1 VAVDNKR
8 QRILEAA
15 RKRFR
20 YYGARKT
27 TMQEI
32 AGDAGVAV
40 GTLYLYFKDKDE
52 LLIAGTE
59 EYVTRH
65 RRQAEAILASDASAA
80 DKLRRY
86 VLDRFRTSQATR
98 AGGFRPASELWREV
112 LRLHPE
118 RRIEEGRMMAEYFVR
133 ILRLG
138 MEAGELYTDDPE
150 RDARVLLLSL
160 AFLFPSAVD
169 EQAPTPTEEDAL
181 LLINWFLQVWRQ
193 ASATPARK
201 RGHSPLK
208 SRATNRRSPT

>member
-1 VAVDNKR
+1 VDDKR
-8 QRILEAA
+8 QRILDTA

-20 YYGARKT
+20 HYGFRKT

-32 AGDAGVAV
+32 ARDAGVAV
-40 GTLYLYFKDKDE
+40 GTVYLYFKDKDD

-59 EYVTRH
+59 EYVTQH

-86 VLDRFRTSQATR
+86 VLDRFQASQATR
-98 AGGFRPASELWREV
+98 TGGYPPAAELLREV
-112 LRLHPE
+112 LRVRPE

-138 MEAGELYTDDPE
+138 MEAGELYTNHPE

-160 AFLFPSAVD
+160 AFLFPSALD
-169 EQAPTPTEEDAL
+169 EQAPMPTREDAL
-181 LLINWFLQVWRQ
+181 LVVDWFLHVWEQ
-193 ASATPARK
+193 ASALRAGAKRK
-201 RGHSPLK
+201 KR
-208 SRATNRRSPT
+208 

>member
-1 VAVDNKR
+1 MDDKR

-20 YYGARKT
+20 YYGVRKT

-32 AGDAGVAV
+32 ARDAGVAV
-40 GTLYLYFKDKDE
+40 GTLYLYFQDKDD
-52 LLIAGTE
+52 LLVACTE

-86 VLDRFRTSQATR
+86 VLDRFRASQATR
-98 AGGFRPASELWREV
+98 AGGHRHAAELQREV
-112 LRLHPE
+112 LRVRPE
-118 RRIEEGRMMAEYFVR
+118 RRIEEGRMMAEHFVR

-138 MEAGELYTDDPE
+138 METGELNSDQPE

-160 AFLFPSAVD
+160 AFLFPIAMD
-169 EQAPTPTEEDAL
+169 EGAYTPTEEDAL
-181 LLINWFLQVWRQ
+181 LVVNWFLQVWRQ
-193 ASATPARK
+193 SAATPARAK
-201 RGHSPLK
+201 R
-208 SRATNRRSPT
+208 SR